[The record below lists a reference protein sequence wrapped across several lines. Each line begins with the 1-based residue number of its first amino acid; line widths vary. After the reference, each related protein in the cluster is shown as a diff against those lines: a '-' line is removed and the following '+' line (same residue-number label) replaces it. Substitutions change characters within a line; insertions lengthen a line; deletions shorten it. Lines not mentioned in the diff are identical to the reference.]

1 MRYLDYGNKHKRRE
15 KMEYYNKAKKAV
27 KSLETK
33 VNKLFSPQ
41 SDKSPT
47 EAWLTFVDSRE
58 SLLDK
63 HNSFRYVET
72 LEGKEELNS
81 AITELT
87 KKAESFKEMM
97 SDCRQY
103 AFSMAELRL
112 RKEAQY
118 ETNNKNWQPI

>member
-1 MRYLDYGNKHKRRE
+1 MEQNTNGERA
-15 KMEYYNKAKKAV
+15 MEYYNKAKKAV
-27 KSLETK
+27 KSLEAK
-33 VNKLFSPQ
+33 VTKLFSPQ
-41 SDKSPT
+41 SGKTST
-47 EAWLTFVDSRE
+47 EAWLAFVDSRE
-58 SLLDK
+58 RLLDK

-87 KKAESFKEMM
+87 KKAENLKEMM

-118 ETNNKNWQPI
+118 ETNNKNWQAI